1 MEFITI
7 EEAKTVIDNLS
18 AKDQSNESMTNKRAK
33 ILNAILDGYNLIGKE
48 GSYNSKDKLYSLEEI
63 AYLLGTSRQYIKSVE
78 KKTIAKIENNMDSE
92 LSLDFASIFA
102 TSWASEI
109 ED

>member
-18 AKDQSNESMTNKRAK
+18 AKDQSNQSTTNKRAK
-33 ILNAILDGYNLIGKE
+33 ILNLILNNYHLIGNE
-48 GSYNSKDKLYSLEEI
+48 GSYNSKDKFYSLAEI

-78 KKTIAKIENNMDSE
+78 KKAVAKIIAGMDADMA
-92 LSLDFASIFA
+92 LDFNAIFA
-102 TSWASEI
+102 TEWASET